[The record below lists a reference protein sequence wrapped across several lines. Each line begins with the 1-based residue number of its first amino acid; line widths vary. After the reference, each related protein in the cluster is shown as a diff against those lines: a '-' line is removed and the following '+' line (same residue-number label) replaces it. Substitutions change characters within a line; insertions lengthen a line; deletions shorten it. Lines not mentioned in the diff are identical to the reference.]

1 MQCASV
7 TATRKIVVYAAIQ
20 MALDLVG
27 DFLGEC
33 ASPYTKMSR
42 LSHIQVLY
50 IPVRLI
56 WKIQIKW
63 TQKLALT
70 VSLCLTVLMIV
81 LTITRVSGL
90 KFQGNFDAIWET
102 YWLILSAEVGIV
114 LTSVAAFRAFFV
126 FRSNRSQDRG
136 TQPLGARMQWCHQEQ
151 RSLKQKFSFSLW
163 RSNSR
168 VQDLSRRYE
177 ANEDH
182 EVPMSNLP
190 DIPRAHITGF
200 RT

>member
-1 MQCASV
+1 
-7 TATRKIVVYAAIQ
+7 

-27 DFLGEC
+27 DFLSEC
-33 ASPYTKMSR
+33 APPYTKLSR
-42 LSHIQVLY
+42 LSHEQVLY

-90 KFQGNFDAIWET
+90 KFKGNFDPIWET

-126 FRSNRSQDRG
+126 FRSNRNQDRRI
-136 TQPLGARMQWCHQEQ
+136 QPLGARTQWCHQENC
-151 RSLKQKFSFSLW
+151 SLKQKISYSLW

-168 VQDLSRRYE
+168 VQDLSRGYE
-177 ANEDH
+177 TNEDD
-182 EVPMSNLP
+182 ELPMSNLP
-190 DIPRAHITGF
+190 DIPQAHITGF